1 MADKNIKEWDAW
13 YIQKDKINELY
24 NTYYKKRNWLSKLID
39 SIDWR
44 PANVKIRL
52 LFAEVDIKRIINKED
67 KGAYSKLEELIGI
80 LDLIDLNET
89 NLKNTEKIIGKY
101 IYFKERGEFREN
113 EKDKEAIEIR
123 GNVNEYNFLCNCS
136 VKHFSE
142 ISSSFLRTLLDVR
155 DIIGG
160 HELNIF
166 FLGKLRSITEP
177 KHIIL
182 LDGIYVYG
190 DTGYINDLIKKA
202 KTKNND
208 I

>member
-89 NLKNTEKIIGKY
+89 NLKNTEK
-101 IYFKERGEFREN
+101 
-113 EKDKEAIEIR
+113 
-123 GNVNEYNFLCNCS
+123 S
-136 VKHFSE
+136 
-142 ISSSFLRTLLDVR
+142 
-155 DIIGG
+155 
-160 HELNIF
+160 
-166 FLGKLRSITEP
+166 
-177 KHIIL
+177 
-182 LDGIYVYG
+182 
-190 DTGYINDLIKKA
+190 
-202 KTKNND
+202 
-208 I
+208 

>member
-1 MADKNIKEWDAW
+1 M
-13 YIQKDKINELY
+13 
-24 NTYYKKRNWLSKLID
+24 
-39 SIDWR
+39 
-44 PANVKIRL
+44 
-52 LFAEVDIKRIINKED
+52 
-67 KGAYSKLEELIGI
+67 
-80 LDLIDLNET
+80 
-89 NLKNTEKIIGKY
+89 
-101 IYFKERGEFREN
+101 
-113 EKDKEAIEIR
+113 
-123 GNVNEYNFLCNCS
+123 NEYNFLCNCS

-182 LDGIYVYG
+182 LDGIYIYG